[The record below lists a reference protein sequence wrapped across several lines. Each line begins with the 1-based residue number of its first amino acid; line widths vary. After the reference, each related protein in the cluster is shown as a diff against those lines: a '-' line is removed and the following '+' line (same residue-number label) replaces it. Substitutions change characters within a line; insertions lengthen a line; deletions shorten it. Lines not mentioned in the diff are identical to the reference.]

1 MTKDET
7 KELAITKLQT
17 PAVTSGAGRLLSV
30 IMDEAL
36 EIAREKSVSDIVW
49 CREKYKHGIYEG
61 QWQDGKPHGKGKY
74 TNPKGEVYEG
84 KFKYGSIKIKLDKK
98 TRNIIKLKPETGL
111 ETYSEIKGKG
121 NLSNKWFEAEKV
133 SGTYV
138 LTAKGLKEMK
148 AAEQAMKGGN
158 DGGGGGGGC

>member
-1 MTKDET
+1 MKIY
-7 KELAITKLQT
+7 KLIPIALFVLFSSLASITYAEIIKF
-17 PAVTSGAGRLLSV
+17 GAATYDGEV
-30 IMDEAL
+30 KKGKAHGMG
-36 EIAREKSVSDIVW
+36 VFTFSDGS
-49 CREKYKHGIYEG
+49 KYEG
-61 QWQDGKPHGKGKY
+61 KVSKNRIHGKGKY